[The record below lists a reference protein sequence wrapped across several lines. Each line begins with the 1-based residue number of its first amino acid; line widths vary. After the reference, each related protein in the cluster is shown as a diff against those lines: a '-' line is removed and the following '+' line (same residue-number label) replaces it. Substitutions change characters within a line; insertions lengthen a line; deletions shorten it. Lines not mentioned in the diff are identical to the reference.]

1 MKKGS
6 CSNSLNH
13 CNQQLFSFMNR
24 RDFLVNTCGTCLA
37 MAGLSASVSSCNT
50 TRYLTGNLGTDG
62 ITINKDDFKINKQ
75 GKTAYRSFIIVRNE
89 ALQYPICI
97 YRFGEDN
104 YTALWMRCT
113 HQGTELQASGDFL
126 QCPAHGSEFN
136 NHGKVTNG
144 PADQDLRNFP
154 VSVMNNE
161 LFIDLRKK

>member
-1 MKKGS
+1 
-6 CSNSLNH
+6 
-13 CNQQLFSFMNR
+13 
-24 RDFLVNTCGTCLA
+24 
-37 MAGLSASVSSCNT
+37 MAGIATTLASCNA
-50 TRYLTGNLGTDG
+50 TRYITGNVAQDG
-62 ITINKDDFKINKQ
+62 ITINKNEFKTANK
-75 GKTAYRSFIIVRNE
+75 GKTAYRSFVIVRND
-89 ALQYPICI
+89 ALQYPICV

-113 HQGTELQASGDFL
+113 HQGTELQASGDLL

-154 VSVMNNE
+154 VSVINDE